1 MQATPG
7 WNWETIKQKLSNTKW
22 LNIYYLKIICF
33 LQSCYHPRII
43 GDILK
48 YKQKTTACFNEIK
61 LLLIIMKMRL
71 KMRNCS
77 YRYSTNRPR
86 LRHRHK
92 YTKYK
97 MCLRLITVVCI
108 KQHLSNILSSVN
120 EKATQTQSLKKIRL

>member
-1 MQATPG
+1 
-7 WNWETIKQKLSNTKW
+7 
-22 LNIYYLKIICF
+22 
-33 LQSCYHPRII
+33 
-43 GDILK
+43 
-48 YKQKTTACFNEIK
+48 
-61 LLLIIMKMRL
+61 MRL
-71 KMRNCS
+71 KMRNSS

-97 MCLRLITVVCI
+97 MCLRLKTVVCI

>member
-1 MQATPG
+1 M
-7 WNWETIKQKLSNTKW
+7 
-22 LNIYYLKIICF
+22 KIICF

-48 YKQKTTACFNEIK
+48 YKQKTTACSNEIK

-71 KMRNCS
+71 KMRNSS
-77 YRYSTNRPR
+77 YRYNTNRPR

-97 MCLRLITVVCI
+97 TCLGLITVVCI

-120 EKATQTQSLKKIRL
+120 EKATHAEFKKNSLVKKVRISVICGLICWGKQRSEQYFF